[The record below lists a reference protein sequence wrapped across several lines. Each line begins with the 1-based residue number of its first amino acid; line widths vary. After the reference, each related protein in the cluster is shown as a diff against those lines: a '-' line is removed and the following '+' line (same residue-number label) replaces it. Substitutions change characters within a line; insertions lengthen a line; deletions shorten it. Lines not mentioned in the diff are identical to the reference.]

1 MCSQSGRWII
11 LMFVVP
17 VMGYLLIVFVE
28 LWTIPSV
35 LVVPLSTVLSD
46 ENTSAQKKRKRGKYN
61 LEG

>member
-1 MCSQSGRWII
+1 
-11 LMFVVP
+11 MFVVP